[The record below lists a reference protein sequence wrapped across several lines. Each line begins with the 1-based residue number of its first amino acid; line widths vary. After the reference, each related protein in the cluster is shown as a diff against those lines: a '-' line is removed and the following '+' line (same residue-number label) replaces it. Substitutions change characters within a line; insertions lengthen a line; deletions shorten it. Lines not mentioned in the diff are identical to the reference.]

1 MTTKKNNIMTR
12 EDIVTAIKEGKT
24 VRSTSSLKRFKFA
37 YQSGRLVMEV
47 SCGRGTAYTHV
58 NDAMCSTAYVD

>member
-1 MTTKKNNIMTR
+1 MTTKQKNIMTR

-37 YQSGRLVMEV
+37 CEGGRVVMEV
-47 SCGRGTAYTHV
+47 SCGRGTSYTHV
-58 NDAMCSTAYVD
+58 NDAMCSTAYID